1 MECDAQITGTDLH
14 VRLRERTKHF
24 AMRIIRMSKSLPQT
38 REAEVIARQV
48 LRSGTAVAANYRA
61 AGRSRSRADFVSK
74 IGVAVEE
81 ADETAFWLE
90 LLIEAELVPQER
102 LAPLLAETNELL
114 AIMSASRMTAKRNLQ
129 NR

>member
-1 MECDAQITGTDLH
+1 MRKSPIQICTCSSVKGRSSSLYA
-14 VRLRERTKHF
+14 LF
-24 AMRIIRMSKSLPQT
+24 ACGSHCRRVEKQKSSVDRCCAPEQRSRRIT
-38 REAEVIARQV
+38 E
-48 LRSGTAVAANYRA
+48 

-90 LLIEAELVPQER
+90 LLIEAELVSQER